1 MYDSQPLTGMGRRWF
16 LRQLHPGSRTHICI
30 CAEETT
36 ASMWRE
42 PAQANVMWLM
52 TPRGDPKGLWEPI
65 ESQQCF
71 FSLWTEDCTADTGW
85 MEKTPE
91 CPFQMW
97 SLYFFFFFFF
107 NPNTQEQCQ
116 TRPSVKMDLSD
127 SEEKQG
133 PSLREVG
140 QTLREEKHLVWRSY
154 FLPRGLYCTP
164 RLLIQ

>member
-1 MYDSQPLTGMGRRWF
+1 MVPKAAAPRIQDTYLHLRRGNNSKHVKRASSGQCDVTNDSAWG
-16 LRQLHPGSRTHICI
+16 
-30 CAEETT
+30 
-36 ASMWRE
+36 
-42 PAQANVMWLM
+42 
-52 TPRGDPKGLWEPI
+52 PKGPLRAHWITAVLFLLMDRGLHSRHRVNGENPWV
-65 ESQQCF
+65 
-71 FSLWTEDCTADTGW
+71 SLSNVV
-85 MEKTPE
+85 PV
-91 CPFQMW
+91 
-97 SLYFFFFFFF
+97 LFFFFFF